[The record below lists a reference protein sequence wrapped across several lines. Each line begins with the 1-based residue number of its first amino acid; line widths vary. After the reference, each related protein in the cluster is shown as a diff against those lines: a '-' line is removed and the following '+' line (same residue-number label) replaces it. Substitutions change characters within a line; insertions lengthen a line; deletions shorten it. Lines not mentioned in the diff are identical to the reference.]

1 MVVRQIS
8 GGAARLIQSR
18 CGGRQLPDPVHEQR
32 RPPGRCSWLA
42 AGVSRRAQQDCM
54 CALQRRAAQKATD
67 TLSVAWLRGGFG
79 RGAGASPAGFLY
91 HMDWLEDVYSKVGPS
106 GVSPPVHERSRGNA
120 HAHRLRIAW
129 QVLGSLKRASHESIP
144 SIHQLRE

>member
-1 MVVRQIS
+1 MV
-8 GGAARLIQSR
+8 AASWRTRCLHSHDHLLAVQTLKLGSADEHSR
-18 CGGRQLPDPVHEQR
+18 IV
-32 RPPGRCSWLA
+32 
-42 AGVSRRAQQDCM
+42 

-106 GVSPPVHERSRGNA
+106 GVSPPVHERSHGNA

-129 QVLGSLKRASHESIP
+129 QVVGSLKRASHESIP